1 MNRPLL
7 SLVTAMDNNRLIGKD
22 NSLPW
27 HLPADLAFFK
37 QTTMGKPIIMGRKTY
52 ASIGRALPGRQNII
66 VTRDT
71 NFNAPNCE
79 IAGDIEQAITTA
91 AEAEE
96 VMLIGGASLY
106 EQTIK
111 RADIIYLTQIHHTFT
126 GDTWFPEI
134 DPAYWKEASRDYF
147 DADDKNL
154 FSYSLITDIFFG
166 NHF

>member
-27 HLPADLAFFK
+27 HLPADLEFFK

-52 ASIGRALPGRQNII
+52 VSIGRALPGRQNII
-66 VTRDT
+66 VTRDA
-71 NFNAPNCE
+71 NFSAPNCE
-79 IAGDIEQAITTA
+79 IAGDIEQAITIA

-111 RADIIYLTQIHHTFT
+111 SADIIYLTQIHHTFS

-134 DPAYWKEASRDYF
+134 DPAYWKEVSRDDF

-154 FSYSLITDIFFG
+154 FSYSLVKLVREI
-166 NHF
+166 